1 MPDSAPFADFAAALA
16 DVAETPG
23 RHDKADRL
31 SAFLAGLSD
40 DDLRLAAR
48 WAAGRVFSLSDQ
60 RTVSVG
66 FSALREATA
75 QATGA
80 DPDAL
85 QASLVRLG
93 DPGDVAAEAL
103 AALVPPVQATLT
115 LAGAEDVFAR
125 VAATRGSKART
136 ALIAETLG
144 RVTPVEARFLV
155 KLLAGETRIGML
167 EGGVES
173 AVSRLYE
180 RKLTAV
186 KRANRLVGDVGET
199 AVLARHDRLAD
210 ATLKMFHPIKF
221 MLATAAEASDER
233 TLAEEVGRQL
243 PPPVAVED
251 KFDGIRAQVHV
262 AADPGDDTLHGV
274 AEGGARVAL
283 FSRTLDAVQRAFPD
297 LVSPLAAWADA
308 SPTGVIVDGEIVP
321 VAPDA
326 GPDAPLVGFQ
336 ALQKRLGRKT
346 ASADLQAQI
355 PVAFVAYDVLAWD
368 DQPVFDRTYRERQ
381 SLLDR
386 LPFAG
391 PLRRSAVTELD
402 DLDRLDDLFD
412 AARERGNEGLMVK
425 GLGSL
430 YKPGRRGR
438 DWLKVKKALGTLD
451 VVVTSVERG
460 HGGRRKFL
468 SDFTFAVRASDT
480 DGTLLNVGKAYSGLT
495 DAELAALTEW
505 FEAHT
510 LQTFAHG
517 KVRTVVPE
525 VVVEVAF
532 DNVQVSKRHKGG
544 YALRFPRIVR
554 WRQDKPVEEIDTLQ
568 AVAALAGGT
577 AEDG

>member
-1 MPDSAPFADFAAALA
+1 M
-16 DVAETPG
+16 
-23 RHDKADRL
+23 RK
-31 SAFLAGLSD
+31 
-40 DDLRLAAR
+40 
-48 WAAGRVFSLSDQ
+48 
-60 RTVSVG
+60 
-66 FSALREATA
+66 ATA

-80 DPDAL
+80 DPDDL

-93 DPGDVAAEAL
+93 DPGDVAAAAL
-103 AALVPPVQATLT
+103 DALVPPVDPTWT
-115 LAGAEDVFAR
+115 LADADAFFAE
-125 VAATRGSKART
+125 VADTRGST
-136 ALIAETLG
+136 AKTQKIAEALG
-144 RVTPVEARFLV
+144 QLAPVEARFLV

-167 EGGVES
+167 EGGVEG
-173 AVSRLYE
+173 AISRLTD
-180 RKLTAV
+180 RKLGAV
-186 KRANRLVGDVGET
+186 KRANRLTGDIGET
-199 AVLARHDRLAD
+199 AVLARHGRLAE
-210 ATLKMFHPIKF
+210 ATLRMFHPIKF
-221 MLATAAEASDER
+221 MLATAAEASDTR

-251 KFDGIRAQVHV
+251 KFDGIRAQAHV
-262 AADPGDDTLHGV
+262 AADPGDPDLHGV

-283 FSRTLDAVQRAFPD
+283 FSRTLDAIGRSFPD
-297 LVSPLAAWADA
+297 LTARLAAWAEA
-308 SPTGVIVDGEIVP
+308 SPAGVIVDGEIVP
-321 VAPDA
+321 VDPEGDPGGGAIVP
-326 GPDAPLVGFQ
+326 FQ
-336 ALQKRLGRKT
+336 ALQKRLGRKA
-346 ASADLQAQI
+346 ASAELQAQV

-368 DQPVFDRTYRERQ
+368 DAPTFDLGYRERQ
-381 SLLDR
+381 ALLGR

-402 DLDRLDDLFD
+402 DLGRLDDLFD
-412 AARERGNEGLMVK
+412 AARQRGNEGLMVK
-425 GLGSL
+425 GLESP

-438 DWLKVKKALGTLD
+438 DWLKVKKALATLD

-468 SDFTFAVRASDT
+468 SDFTFAVRASDA

-495 DAELAALTEW
+495 DAEVAALTEW

-554 WRQDKPVEEIDTLQ
+554 WRQDKPVDEIDTL
-568 AVAALAGGT
+568 ATVAALAGDAPT
-577 AEDG
+577 DA